1 MNTEPASAH
10 PRLSLMMRTVLLAAI
25 VPTVHGLAA
34 PIGASSPRRM
44 LLLHGSGSS
53 AGAFPVSPTAMGG
66 KEFLAGVPRRTDAG
80 TRAPPNWIYSG
91 LDEKDGYWY
100 KEDGK
105 FTGLQQSIESV
116 EAAIL
121 EQGIVGIVGHEQG
134 ATLAALV
141 AARAALGEGPPLKFA
156 VICGAEM
163 PAGPHAA
170 LLERLKETPG
180 ASLPCSLR
188 TLHCIGSVEREAG
201 EAVAACF
208 GAAELLFHERGA
220 ALPDRNWWEETRG
233 FPERVTGGRYWCT
246 QHRGPWPYKAS
257 ELVLR

>member
-1 MNTEPASAH
+1 MHSQAKPSCHFGALA
-10 PRLSLMMRTVLLAAI
+10 MKGILLIIAAL
-25 VPTVHGLAA
+25 VPVHGFAA

-80 TRAPPNWIYSG
+80 TRSPPNWIYSG
-91 LDEKDGYWY
+91 FDADTSDGCWY

-105 FTGLQQSIESV
+105 FTGLQQSIEGV
-116 EAAIL
+116 EAAIV

-141 AARAALGEGPPLKFA
+141 AARSALGDGPPLKFA

-163 PAGPHAA
+163 PASGPYAE
-170 LLERLKETPG
+170 LLNKLKETPD
-180 ASLPCSLR
+180 ASIR
-188 TLHCIGSVEREAG
+188 TLHCIGNVERETG

-208 GAAELLFHERGA
+208 TDPELLFHERGA

-233 FPERVTGGRYWCT
+233 FPERVTGGRNWCT

-257 ELVLR
+257 ELVLS